1 MTAPHFEILDKKRK
15 QLLPYFRRFKDRLYL
30 AGGTGLALQLAH
42 RDSIDFDF
50 FTADDFDSDELLRE
64 VKKVFAGHSIE
75 VIQAGN
81 KTLNLIIDENVR
93 ASFFC
98 VKDKLIKPAHDYDY
112 LNVADVE
119 DIACMK
125 IAALPRAEFK
135 DYVDLFYIFKL
146 TTLKKIIA
154 DCGQKYANFNA
165 MVYLKALVSFSDINI
180 TGILFRKG
188 KRVRLSEIKKDFEK
202 RVGEYLNSVR
212 SAE

>member
-15 QLLPYFRRFKDRLYL
+15 QLLPYFRRFKDRFYL

-125 IAALPRAEFK
+125 LDALASRGTKRDFIDVYFVATEIPLADLMALFK
-135 DYVDLFYIFKL
+135 
-146 TTLKKIIA
+146 
-154 DCGQKYANFNA
+154 QKYASVGYNPVHLKKSLVFFEDAEGEPMPA
-165 MVYLKALVSFSDINI
+165 MRAPVLWTDV
-180 TGILFRKG
+180 
-188 KRVRLSEIKKDFEK
+188 KRFFVEQATSL
-202 RVGEYLNSVR
+202 
-212 SAE
+212 